1 MNIRDAILL
10 KPVVVTLKCGAAVEL
25 LRPSA
30 LDFVDAMQVAEKTPG
45 NLYAWMAFRHARTDG
60 RRLFDSLEQAL
71 DADGV
76 VVCQIGRE
84 VERLYEEGR
93 D

>member
-10 KPVVVTLKCGAAVEL
+10 RPVVVTLGCGASVEL

-30 LDFVDAMQVAEKTPG
+30 LDLVDAIQVAEKTPG
-45 NLYAWMAFRHARTDG
+45 HLHAWMAFRHARADG
-60 RRLFDSLEQAL
+60 RKLFDSLEQAL
-71 DADGV
+71 DADGMV
-76 VVCQIGRE
+76 VFQIGRE
-84 VERLYEEGR
+84 CEKLYEEGR